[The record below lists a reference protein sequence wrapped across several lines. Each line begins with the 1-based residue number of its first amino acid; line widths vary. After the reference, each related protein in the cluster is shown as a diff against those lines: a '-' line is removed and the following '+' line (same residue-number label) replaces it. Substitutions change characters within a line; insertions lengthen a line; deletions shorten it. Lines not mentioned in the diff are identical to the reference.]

1 MECSWPRVS
10 FFLWDIYLC
19 EILVLCYP
27 FQCLK
32 ACCVFYNWKNASW
45 WVELGPRMILPEV
58 SYSPNYSRLF
68 LRIIGKP
75 PKAVGRELVD
85 DRVYIWSLW
94 LTWWPSTLLPLPSQV
109 PLSLFNFLHTVP
121 LWSPQFCL
129 VLWLFVEVLI
139 SLWLACSLVFS
150 KQETR
155 QRLCGFCKNFWA
167 VC

>member
-1 MECSWPRVS
+1 MLDSSALLSTSVFESM
-10 FFLWDIYLC
+10 LC
-19 EILVLCYP
+19 VLQLEERILV
-27 FQCLK
+27 
-32 ACCVFYNWKNASW
+32 SW
-45 WVELGPRMILPEV
+45 TWPRMILPEV

-85 DRVYIWSLW
+85 DRLYIWSLW

-150 KQETR
+150 KQETC